1 MSKKETVATEEFD
14 PSTVAPD
21 TVLAVI
27 NKKEDGYYLTDT
39 QTGTET
45 GPLKTCDEGATL
57 VLPKNSSNRK
67 WVRIKV
73 ADAAIAEHGQC
84 DLVYK
89 ASKTFGSV
97 TTVRRIPNAKLFE
110 YLSEEEQAEVK
121 AIFDRAY
128 DAMAAD
134 KAAIKPVTDVDKIK
148 AKIAKLQA
156 QLEEVEKLAE

>member
-1 MSKKETVATEEFD
+1 MSNETNVTKFD
-14 PSTVAPD
+14 DVGVAPD

-27 NKKEDGYYLTDT
+27 TKGEDGYYLTDSM
-39 QTGTET
+39 TGVVS

-89 ASKTFGSV
+89 ASRTFGSV
-97 TTVRRIPNAKLFE
+97 TAVRRIPNAKLLE

-134 KAAIKPVTDVDKIK
+134 RAAAKPVTDVDKIK